1 MQVKEDG
8 WWLVLGN
15 DDTQEL
21 HAIKRISFGDHA
33 STRLSYSAADASAAS
48 SHQLHLVSTYRSLPA
63 VPHHQM
69 SMCQLIWV

>member
-15 DDTQEL
+15 DDSQEL

-33 STRLSYSAADASAAS
+33 STRLSYSAADAAAAA
-48 SHQLHLVSTYRSLPA
+48 SHQLHLVSA
-63 VPHHQM
+63 H
-69 SMCQLIWV
+69 